1 MFESHNRAQKNHS
14 IGRTKMASIK
24 EKRQHLKTLLAA
36 PEIVIAPGCGDPIT
50 ARLVELAQL
59 PAIHASGSVAHRT
72 SGYADAGILTMT
84 EMTERIAAMADRVD
98 IPIIA
103 DADTGFGGAVNV
115 VRTVKEYERAGAAA
129 IHIEDQLT
137 PKRPTHQ
144 GYSGSFVTRGEM
156 VDKIRAAVD
165 TRDDENMVIIA
176 RCDVDDWGEKLERVV
191 ACMEA
196 GADGAWLSARG
207 VEQIQELSQ
216 AAGKPTFG
224 VLPRGMTL
232 RQYQDAGASCA
243 VIPGA
248 LQVAALC
255 AQLSLLEEL
264 KQTGVAEDYL
274 GKQPFVKDMRQFYSQ
289 QGNEELTRIEQ
300 EYGGTPKE

>member
-1 MFESHNRAQKNHS
+1 MVSVKENRQ
-14 IGRTKMASIK
+14 R
-24 EKRQHLKTLLAA
+24 LKSLLAA
-36 PEIVIAPGCGDPIT
+36 SEIVIAPGCGDVVT

-84 EMTERIAAMADRVD
+84 EMTDRIAALADRVD
-98 IPIIA
+98 LPIIA

-137 PKRPTHQ
+137 PKRPTYM
-144 GYSGSFVTRGEM
+144 GFSGSFITRGEM
-156 VDKIRAAVD
+156 VDKIRAALD
-165 TRDDENMVIIA
+165 TRDDGNLLIIA
-176 RCDVDDWGEKLERVV
+176 RCDIDDWGEKLERVAACV
-191 ACMEA
+191 AA

-207 VEQIQELSQ
+207 VEQIEELSQ
-216 AAGKPTFG
+216 AAGTPMFG
-224 VLPRGMTL
+224 VLPQGMTM

-243 VIPGA
+243 VVPGA
-248 LQVAALC
+248 LQIAALC

-264 KQTGVAEDYL
+264 KQTGTTEDYL
-274 GKQPFVKDMRQFYSQ
+274 GKQPSVKEMRQFYSQ
-289 QGNEELTRIEQ
+289 QGSDELKHIEQ
-300 EYGGTPKE
+300 EYGGVPKE

>member
-1 MFESHNRAQKNHS
+1 MATAQ
-14 IGRTKMASIK
+14 
-24 EKRQHLKTLLAA
+24 EKRQHLKDLLAA
-36 PEIVIAPGCGDPIT
+36 SEIVIAPGCGDVIT
-50 ARLVELAQL
+50 ARLVALAQL

-84 EMTERIAAMADRVD
+84 EMTERIAALADGVD
-98 IPIIA
+98 LPIIA

-137 PKRPTHQ
+137 PKRPTYQ
-144 GYSGSFVTRGEM
+144 GYSGSFVTRQEM

-165 TRDDENMVIIA
+165 TREDGNLMIIA
-176 RCDVDDWGEKLERVV
+176 RCDVADWGEKLERLV

-207 VEQIQELSQ
+207 GDKIQELSQ
-216 AAGKPTFG
+216 AVGKPTFG

-248 LQVAALC
+248 LQIAALC
-255 AQLSLLEEL
+255 AQKALLEDL
-264 KQTGVAEDYL
+264 KQTGVTEDYL
-274 GKQPFVKDMRQFYSQ
+274 GKQPFAEEMRQFYSQ
-289 QGNEELTRIEQ
+289 QGNQELQRIEQ
-300 EYGGTPKE
+300 SYGGVPKE

>member
-1 MFESHNRAQKNHS
+1 
-14 IGRTKMASIK
+14 MANVK
-24 EKRQHLKTLLAA
+24 EKRRLLKSLLAA
-36 PEIVIAPGCGDPIT
+36 PEIVVAPGCADVLT

-84 EMTERIAAMADRVD
+84 EMTDRIAALTDRVD

-103 DADTGFGGAVNV
+103 DADTGFGGAANV
-115 VRTVKEYERAGAAA
+115 VRTIREYERAGAAA

-137 PKRPTHQ
+137 PKRPTHM
-144 GYSGSFVTRGEM
+144 GFSGSFVTRSEM
-156 VDKIRAAVD
+156 VDKIRAALD
-165 TRDDENMVIIA
+165 TRDDNNLMIIA
-176 RCDVDDWGEKLERVV
+176 RCDVDDWAEKLERVA

-207 VEQIQELSQ
+207 VEQIRELSQ
-216 AAGKPTFG
+216 TAGKPTFG
-224 VLPRGMTL
+224 VLPQGMAL

-248 LQVAALC
+248 LQTAALC
-255 AQLSLLEEL
+255 AQLSMLDEL
-264 KQTGVAEDYL
+264 KQTGMVAGYL
-274 GKQPFVKDMRQFYSQ
+274 DKQPHVEAMKKFYSQ
-289 QGNEELTRIEQ
+289 QGNDELKRTQ
-300 EYGGTPKE
+300 QDYGGGTRK

>member
-1 MFESHNRAQKNHS
+1 MVSVKENRQ
-14 IGRTKMASIK
+14 R
-24 EKRQHLKTLLAA
+24 LKSLLAA
-36 PEIVIAPGCGDPIT
+36 SEIVIAPGCGDVVT

-84 EMTERIAAMADRVD
+84 EMTDRIAALADRVD
-98 IPIIA
+98 LPIIA

-137 PKRPTHQ
+137 PKRPTHM
-144 GYSGSFVTRGEM
+144 GFSGSFITRGEM
-156 VDKIRAAVD
+156 VDKIRAALD
-165 TRDDENMVIIA
+165 TRDDGNLLIIA
-176 RCDVDDWGEKLERVV
+176 RCDIDDWGEKLERVAACV
-191 ACMEA
+191 AA

-207 VEQIQELSQ
+207 VEQIEELSQ
-216 AAGKPTFG
+216 AAGTPMFG
-224 VLPRGMTL
+224 VLPQGMTM

-243 VIPGA
+243 VVPGA
-248 LQVAALC
+248 LQIAALC

-264 KQTGVAEDYL
+264 KQTGTTEDYL
-274 GKQPFVKDMRQFYSQ
+274 GKQPSVKEMRQFYSQ
-289 QGNEELTRIEQ
+289 QGSDELKHIEQ
-300 EYGGTPKE
+300 EYGGVPKE

>member
-1 MFESHNRAQKNHS
+1 
-14 IGRTKMASIK
+14 MASVK
-24 EKRQHLKTLLAA
+24 ENRQLLKNLLSAS
-36 PEIVIAPGCGDPIT
+36 EIVVAPGCGDIVT

-84 EMTERIAAMADRVD
+84 EMVDRIAGLSDRVD
-98 IPIIA
+98 LPIIA

-115 VRTVKEYERAGAAA
+115 VRTVREYERAGAAV

-137 PKRPTHQ
+137 PKRPTHL

-156 VDKIRAAVD
+156 VDKIRAALD
-165 TRDDENMVIIA
+165 TRDDENLLIIA

-191 ACMEA
+191 ACIEA
-196 GADGAWLSARG
+196 GADGAWLSVR
-207 VEQIQELSQ
+207 ETTQIQDLSK
-216 AAGKPTFG
+216 AAGKPMFG
-224 VLPRGMTL
+224 VLPQGMTL

-248 LQVAALC
+248 LQIAALC

-264 KQTGVAEDYL
+264 KSTGVATNYL
-274 GKQPFVKDMRQFYSQ
+274 AKQPFVDKMRQFYNQ
-289 QGNEELTRIEQ
+289 QGNDELQRIEK
-300 EYGGTPKE
+300 EYSGL